1 MGFSPAGWL
10 GVVRKGEL
18 KCQGQLHEYLIGLL
32 LIHRSRHMLSTRKK
46 ELNKPRQPQG
56 LRV

>member
-1 MGFSPAGWL
+1 MGISSAARL

-18 KCQGQLHEYLIGLL
+18 RWESLRLSQGGMSGRLT
-32 LIHRSRHMLSTRKK
+32 STPSTQKK